1 MFLRTASSSPGRCS
15 CPSFSI
21 AWRPYA
27 GNPNDIFP
35 SPGETETAKEKNKE
49 GARKEG
55 TRDLGFEETLR
66 SSGLHVTTT
75 FTESP
80 TKSKKVILIFLNIS
94 FLAVG
99 IFYVSIHLDTSH
111 AILQRSTKLHLR
123 DSSKGCHDICKGKSV
138 LLNSEA
144 RFSQGYINYLH
155 IFYCVY
161 GKYPFLGYALL
172 ILWLLVLF
180 YLLADTS
187 ANYFCTNL
195 EGLSTLLKLPP
206 TIAGATL
213 LSLGNGAPDAFSSIV
228 SFMGAGSG
236 VVGLNS
242 VLGGSFFVSCVVVG
256 IISTCVSSHEYPID
270 KSSFVRDL
278 LFFLFVLSVLLV
290 ILVIGKINL
299 WGAIAFTSLYLVYVL
314 LVAVG
319 HFCRKEEQEQD
330 LSCKTRQNADLE
342 APLLE
347 SLEDHQP
354 DSTEKETASTSE
366 SDGTRSNPSACY
378 HCKRIVRCLELP
390 LSLPRMLTIPDVSK
404 EKWSKPSA
412 VASVTLAP
420 LLLAVLVTCKR
431 KDAGSE
437 ESLSI
442 YISGGLVGL
451 VLGIVCLVK
460 TEKGRPP
467 TRFLFPWLA
476 GGFLMSV
483 TWTYIIAQE
492 LVSLLVSLGTVME
505 ISSSILGLTVLAW
518 GNSVGDLIASSAV
531 ALHDRQGGTQVAM
544 SGCYGGPIFNTL
556 VGLGLSFVFSSWS
569 AYPTPVVI
577 PKDLTLYQTMGF
589 LIGGL
594 LWALVILPRRG
605 MRLDRVLGSGLLS
618 IYFCSL
624 SLRMVQ
630 SLGLV

>member
-1 MFLRTASSSPGRCS
+1 MVVYAL
-15 CPSFSI
+15 FSI
-21 AWRPYA
+21 QSVNTFNRSWTY
-27 GNPNDIFP
+27 ILEWQSLSLFFQL
-35 SPGETETAKEKNKE
+35 K
-49 GARKEG
+49 RKE
-55 TRDLGFEETLR
+55 E
-66 SSGLHVTTT
+66 
-75 FTESP
+75 
-80 TKSKKVILIFLNIS
+80 
-94 FLAVG
+94 
-99 IFYVSIHLDTSH
+99 
-111 AILQRSTKLHLR
+111 Q
-123 DSSKGCHDICKGKSV
+123 
-138 LLNSEA
+138 
-144 RFSQGYINYLH
+144 
-155 IFYCVY
+155 
-161 GKYPFLGYALL
+161 
-172 ILWLLVLF
+172 
-180 YLLADTS
+180 
-187 ANYFCTNL
+187 
-195 EGLSTLLKLPP
+195 
-206 TIAGATL
+206 
-213 LSLGNGAPDAFSSIV
+213 
-228 SFMGAGSG
+228 
-236 VVGLNS
+236 
-242 VLGGSFFVSCVVVG
+242 
-256 IISTCVSSHEYPID
+256 
-270 KSSFVRDL
+270 
-278 LFFLFVLSVLLV
+278 
-290 ILVIGKINL
+290 
-299 WGAIAFTSLYLVYVL
+299 
-314 LVAVG
+314 
-319 HFCRKEEQEQD
+319 EQEQD

-366 SDGTRSNPSACY
+366 SDGTRSHPSACY
-378 HCKRIVRCLELP
+378 HCKRIVQCLELP

-460 TEKGRPP
+460 TEKERPP

-569 AYPTPVVI
+569 AYPSPVVI